1 MSSANITKCTRCGGT
16 TRYRMTTAGG
26 YGYAHEDGTSA
37 EFCYAEVC
45 DSDDCDDHATGHT
58 TSVNR
63 GPLGHTPT
71 GRRVPTFIAECLAV
85 RCSWNVD
92 GFFDRQSAIA
102 AADAHQTSTRH
113 ACVSC
118 GAA

>member
-1 MSSANITKCTRCGGT
+1 MWLTKSMNNTASPRSDT
-16 TRYRMTTAGG
+16 MTKTYAGSTLTA
-26 YGYAHEDGTSA
+26 
-37 EFCYAEVC
+37 
-45 DSDDCDDHATGHT
+45 DDCDDHDTGHT

-71 GRRVPTFIAECLAV
+71 GRRVPTFVAECLVV

-102 AADAHQTSTRH
+102 AADAHEAATRH
-113 ACVSC
+113 ACASC